1 MMTSKNL
8 TKFSFA
14 LAQLLLTLYFKV
26 FVRVAL
32 AQAPQVLDA
41 FDATIKKISQLR
53 VFLSSIDPLTTDSNF
68 FQPSNCLKFVKCC
81 CLFRS
86 TGGCWFLALLANKPW
101 NVPWRLSYLESCFY
115 CKTRTQLTFQA
126 SFQSLTWVNIT
137 RAAWSLRFSFR
148 PRSLV
153 KPSRSGSC

>member
-41 FDATIKKISQLR
+41 FDVTIKKISQLR

-68 FQPSNCLKFVKCC
+68 FQPSHCSN
-81 CLFRS
+81 
-86 TGGCWFLALLANKPW
+86 
-101 NVPWRLSYLESCFY
+101 LSSVGV
-115 CKTRTQLTFQA
+115 
-126 SFQSLTWVNIT
+126 SFGRQV
-137 RAAWSLRFSFR
+137 AA
-148 PRSLV
+148 
-153 KPSRSGSC
+153 GS